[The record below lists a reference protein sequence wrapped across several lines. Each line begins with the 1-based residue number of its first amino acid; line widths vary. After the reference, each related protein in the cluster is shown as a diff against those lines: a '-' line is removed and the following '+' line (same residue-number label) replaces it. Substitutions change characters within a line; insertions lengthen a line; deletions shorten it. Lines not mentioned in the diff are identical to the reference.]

1 MQPETKPPVA
11 AHAALPSPQSD
22 PRIIDSSLYRFA
34 GAFVTISKVRDT
46 NTQADPQKIKSVPV
60 VAKNCFL

>member
-1 MQPETKPPVA
+1 MQPETTPPVA

-22 PRIIDSSLYRFA
+22 PRTIDSLLYRFA

-46 NTQADPQKIKSVPV
+46 NTQADLQKIKSVPV
-60 VAKNCFL
+60 AAKNCLL